1 MPPASTC
8 RPINFNRSD
17 VHNAGDNMNDASPR
31 APCQEVSKTTALSH
45 HPRLCVSIAEDTL

>member
-17 VHNAGDNMNDASPR
+17 VHNAGDNMNDASQKT
-31 APCQEVSKTTALSH
+31 PCQEVSKTTALSH
-45 HPRLCVSIAEDTL
+45 HPRLCVSIAEDAL